1 LLDSLKAALAG
12 RYRVERELGR
22 GGMATVY
29 LARDLKHD
37 RLVAVK
43 VLRPELAAF
52 LGTERFLREIGLT
65 AQLQHPHILTLI
77 DSGEADG
84 FVYYVMPYVEGGS
97 LRQRLEKEGPLPL
110 DEALRIT
117 RAIASAL
124 DFAHGRG
131 AIHRDIK
138 PENIMLH
145 QGEPMVADFG
155 IALAVSTAGRERL
168 TETGLS
174 LGTPAYMSPEQATA
188 DPKLD
193 GRTDQYSLASV
204 LYEMLAGEPPY
215 TGPTAQAIIAKRLS
229 EPIPHLS
236 TLRLVPSA
244 VELATSRAL
253 SKSPA
258 DRFHTMGEFASALAL
273 ADRRP
278 VRRAPLTWGVG
289 ALAVLIIIGGGAWLY
304 SHRNS
309 RLAGDPNVVPF
320 TSSPGQKFDPAFSRD
335 GNEIAYSWNGENHDN
350 GDIYVKLIGAG
361 GPLRIT
367 SNPAEEH
374 RPAWSPDGRYIAF
387 MRDDPSGSRSAY
399 FVIPALGGSERKI
412 GEAYGQRALGER
424 GVGRCID
431 WSLDGKYL
439 IVADQ
444 MTPEDSRPSILLLSV
459 EDGQRKVVV
468 SQPALYVGTPTLSP
482 DGNLV
487 AYVQGSGFLAG
498 DIHLVPAS
506 GGQPRR
512 VTSDGRFLNGL
523 AWTADGKEIVFASNR
538 GGLQRLWRIS
548 LSGGPPEPLNGVGE
562 GANSPSIAAK
572 GDRLAYLNGRVDANL
587 WRMPGPGWNG
597 RRPTPVK
604 VIASSRD
611 DFDGA
616 FSSDGNRIAFGS
628 DRSGNYEIWTCNSDG
643 TNQTQLTSLKA
654 AVAGSPRWSPDG
666 NAIAFDARLEG
677 HGDIFV
683 IGADGRSLRRLTSD
697 PSENNVPTWS
707 RDGKWI
713 YFSSNRTGNWQI
725 WKAPSAGGTAVQVTK
740 NGGFSAQESA
750 DAKSLYVWVA
760 GGTIWRMP
768 VSGGETVR
776 VLQGVPGFS
785 WWRVARDGIY
795 FLDGSTT
802 PTPLR
807 FLDFPTERVRI
818 LASMDLGY
826 VSPRPMTFD
835 VSPDARW
842 ILFQRVDQVESDIML
857 VENFR

>member
-1 LLDSLKAALAG
+1 MLDSLKAALAG

-236 TLRLVPSA
+236 TL
-244 VELATSRAL
+244 
-253 SKSPA
+253 
-258 DRFHTMGEFASALAL
+258 
-273 ADRRP
+273 
-278 VRRAPLTWGVG
+278 GVG

-374 RPAWSPDGRYIAF
+374 CPAWSPDGRYIAF

-439 IVADQ
+439 IVADK